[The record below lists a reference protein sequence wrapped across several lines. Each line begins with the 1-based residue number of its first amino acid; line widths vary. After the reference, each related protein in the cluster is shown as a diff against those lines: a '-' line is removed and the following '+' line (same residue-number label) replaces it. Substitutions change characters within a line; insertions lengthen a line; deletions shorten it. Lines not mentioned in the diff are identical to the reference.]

1 MPSEFCAATSVTE
14 IESPFEIAFLS
25 SLLFCGTDTVV
36 TVAVTKDFGVWEPM
50 GCWKCITELSSQD
63 LAVHYWVAGKF
74 LGQQGCRVTGPESI
88 SRNHPDQPQPTSSQL
103 LYLLGVEILQQ
114 EGFYKCLTVWNFC
127 ILPSMELTY
136 KRSFLN
142 EKSAS
147 LILLFCLM
155 KNRLEIS
162 F

>member
-25 SLLFCGTDTVV
+25 SLVILWDRYCCDSSCNKGFWCLRAHGLLEMHHR
-36 TVAVTKDFGVWEPM
+36 AEQSGLGCALL
-50 GCWKCITELSSQD
+50 GCWQIPR
-63 LAVHYWVAGKF
+63 AAG
-74 LGQQGCRVTGPESI
+74 LQSYRPESI

-103 LYLLGVEILQQ
+103 LYLLGLEILQQ
-114 EGFYKCLTVWNFC
+114 EEFYKCLTVWNFC
-127 ILPSMELTY
+127 ILPSMELIY